1 MYLAV
6 HPWGSFLHTKMLH
19 DQQGRSWSWNPHHPQ
34 FVTWALPCFLSGNTV
49 NIWESWMIMAFAWRL
64 FFESARSEPEAVQVK
79 PEDQFQSLQAYQQ
92 SLILPSGRV
101 HVFYLLHHL
110 PMHHTIL
117 VIVKP
122 VRSKALSEGYLP
134 AQETFL
140 PSSIQMLS
148 LGTLQR
154 ADQSKRDHRVA
165 FKQHRSSP
173 LLAHCCFP
181 NSWSRKAL
189 GSAQNILLSS
199 VQVHPPGKNLQH
211 VPVARQEL
219 RAVAPF
225 AQC

>member
-1 MYLAV
+1 
-6 HPWGSFLHTKMLH
+6 
-19 DQQGRSWSWNPHHPQ
+19 
-34 FVTWALPCFLSGNTV
+34 
-49 NIWESWMIMAFAWRL
+49 MIMAFAWRL

-140 PSSIQMLS
+140 PSSIQMPFKENP
-148 LGTLQR
+148 GNP
-154 ADQSKRDHRVA
+154 SKS
-165 FKQHRSSP
+165 RS
-173 LLAHCCFP
+173 
-181 NSWSRKAL
+181 
-189 GSAQNILLSS
+189 
-199 VQVHPPGKNLQH
+199 
-211 VPVARQEL
+211 E
-219 RAVAPF
+219 
-225 AQC
+225 